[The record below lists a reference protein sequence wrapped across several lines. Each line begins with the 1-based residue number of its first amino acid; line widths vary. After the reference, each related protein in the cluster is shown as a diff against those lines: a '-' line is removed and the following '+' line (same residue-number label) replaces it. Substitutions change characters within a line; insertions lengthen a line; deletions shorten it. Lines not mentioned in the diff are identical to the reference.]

1 MSQPFK
7 LARFI
12 FISCLLVSPLA
23 VPHAYAGAPG
33 PYLGLSYG
41 WGSDSGGITS
51 SDMFTMITNGFN
63 YRNFTVDSF
72 SSHATSDGGAG
83 RIFAGF
89 KFDPY
94 WSLEFG
100 WSHFPSLPVHAEA
113 TGFDQNEGLPYYV
126 DSSLGSI
133 KIDAFDLLVKLSWPM
148 SCYFNVYLKGGGA
161 YIEARSSEQVNLV
174 QDGVVLDTPNTTNVQ
189 QRYYPAFGLGVSY
202 DITGHF
208 VADLSY
214 LRIQKIKSQDIGST
228 NLISFGFS
236 WYFGPE
242 SI

>member
-1 MSQPFK
+1 MS
-7 LARFI
+7 LSFI
-12 FISCLLVSPLA
+12 RAYIIATCCLPLSCLFIS
-23 VPHAYAGAPG
+23 HAYAAAPG

-51 SDMFTMITNGFN
+51 SDMYTMIIDGFN
-63 YRNFTVDSF
+63 TRNVTVDSF
-72 SSHATSDGGAG
+72 SSHATSEGGAG

-113 TGFDQNEGLPYYV
+113 SGIDQSVGRPYEV

-148 SCYFNVYLKGGGA
+148 SWYFNVYLKGGGA

-174 QDGVVLDTPNTTNVQ
+174 RDGGVYATPNTSNVQ
-189 QRYYPAFGLGVSY
+189 QRYYPAFGLGMSY

-214 LRIQKIKSQDIGST
+214 LRIQKVKSNDIGST
-228 NLISFGFS
+228 NMISFGFS